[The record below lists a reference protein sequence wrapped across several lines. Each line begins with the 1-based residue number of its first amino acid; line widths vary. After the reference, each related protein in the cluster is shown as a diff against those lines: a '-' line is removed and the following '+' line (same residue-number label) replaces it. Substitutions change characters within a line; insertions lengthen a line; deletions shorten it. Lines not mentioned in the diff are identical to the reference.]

1 MNKILTKIHTTN
13 KIWFVFA
20 ILISL
25 HIITSS
31 YVFSEL
37 FMFGD
42 GGYHA
47 TITREIVNTG
57 FYPLSDPNGWPNP
70 LWKPISFAPPI
81 THPPQYYVLASTL
94 TIFVGGVILSMEI
107 LNTISIIL
115 VFISMY
121 IISKRYLSTKV
132 SLITIAILGY
142 TPLFIWNLSHRLAD
156 NTIYFLA
163 LVTIW
168 TLIIN
173 IEKNDKRYLFLLAL
187 FCASLFL
194 IKLTTLPILLAV
206 PIVLLFMGKKCSYT
220 HRFKNIALLLIVIFI
235 LVTPYLGYSLNT
247 RGTISYAAPG
257 MPIID
262 EKILNPWW
270 TWSQDNWENELNE
283 QSNVELLLEKQKVAD
298 EYKGDKLA
306 KILKDKK
313 YLSVLQFLSVF
324 PIYSE
329 ANNHWYSPFA
339 NNICLLFLL
348 VFILGI
354 FAIKQ
359 IEYKFLRILVI
370 LTSIAFI
377 FNSFL
382 GMARYFF
389 YIAIL
394 WSILYG
400 LGMSLICNSMKK
412 SSYKFIPLLFCI
424 LFIFLGMTYASE
436 IEHVTQYKDSYHHE
450 IYKNDAGI
458 AELISFSKEYDL
470 PKEKNIFSPNQLEVP
485 FYLDRPIIW
494 DYRLFYI
501 AKGDILHHFPNY
513 NVSYLIISNYMLDDT
528 VWTPAHK
535 NKVQNTKENWTGNS
549 IPIDSDFYQLL
560 NDGSHFRII
569 RKYDAF
575 TVYEFIGE
583 THE

>member
-1 MNKILTKIHTTN
+1 MNKILTKIHATN
-13 KIWFVFA
+13 KIGFVFA

-47 TITREIVNTG
+47 TIAREIVNTG

-81 THPPQYYVLASTL
+81 THPPHYYVLASTL
-94 TIFVGGVILSMEI
+94 TVFVGEVILSMEI
-107 LNTISIIL
+107 LNTISMVL

-142 TPLFIWNLSHRLAD
+142 TPLFMWNLSHRVAD
-156 NTIYFLA
+156 NTIYFLV

-168 TLIIN
+168 TLIIS
-173 IEKNDKRYLFLLAL
+173 IEKDRKRDLILLAL

-194 IKLTTLPILLAV
+194 IKLTTIPILLAV
-206 PIVLLFMGKKCSYT
+206 PIILLFMGEKCSYT
-220 HRFKNIALLLIVIFI
+220 HRFKSITLLLIVIFI

-247 RGTISYAAPG
+247 RGTISYAPPG

-262 EKILNPWW
+262 ENILHPWW
-270 TWSQDNWENELNE
+270 TWNLTNWENELNE
-283 QSNVELLLEKQKVAD
+283 QSNAELLLEKQKVVD
-298 EYKGDKLA
+298 EYKGNKLA
-306 KILKDKK
+306 KILKDKQ
-313 YLSVLQFLSVF
+313 YLSILQFVSVF

-329 ANNHWYSPFA
+329 ANNHWYSPFT
-339 NNICLLFLL
+339 NNVYPLFLL

-354 FAIKQ
+354 LTIKQ
-359 IEYKFLRILVI
+359 IGHKFIRILLI
-370 LTSIAFI
+370 LTIIAFV
-377 FNSFL
+377 FNSIL

-394 WSILYG
+394 WSMIYG
-400 LGMSLICNSMKK
+400 LGISLICNSMKK
-412 SSYKFIPLLFCI
+412 SSYKFIPILFCI

-436 IEHVTQYKDSYHHE
+436 IEHVTQYKNSYHHD

-458 AELISFSKEYDL
+458 AELISFSKEYDI
-470 PKEKNIFSPNQLEVP
+470 PEEKNIFSPNQLEVP

-494 DYRLFYI
+494 DYRLFFI
-501 AKGDILHHFPNY
+501 SEEDILRYFPNY

-528 VWTPAHK
+528 VWSPVYK
-535 NKVQNTKENWTGNS
+535 SKIQNTKENWIGTS
-549 IPIDSDFYQLL
+549 IPIDSDFYRLL
-560 NDGSHFRII
+560 KTSPHFRFIK
-569 RKYDAF
+569 KYKAF
-575 TVYEFIGE
+575 SVYEFIGE
-583 THE
+583 TDE